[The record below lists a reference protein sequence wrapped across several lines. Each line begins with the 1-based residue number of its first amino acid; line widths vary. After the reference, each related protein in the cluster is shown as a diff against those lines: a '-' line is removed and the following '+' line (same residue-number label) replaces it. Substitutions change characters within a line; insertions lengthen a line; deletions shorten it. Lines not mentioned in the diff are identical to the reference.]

1 MKKQVRFVE
10 KVGDMKC
17 AENFREMNYKGAK
30 CSDDQ
35 VADGGI
41 ILKWTLRKLDQ
52 VSWLNQ

>member
-35 VADGGI
+35 VVDGRL

>member
-1 MKKQVRFVE
+1 
-10 KVGDMKC
+10 
-17 AENFREMNYKGAK
+17 MNYKGAK